1 MSWYAV
7 HTRSRHEDRACLGL
21 LQKSFHAF
29 LPKLEVW
36 SKRKDRRKKIMIP
49 MFPGYLFVEL
59 PTLNNEIKVDVL
71 KTFGVVRILGKPRG
85 AEPIAVPDDKI
96 DAIRRIVDSKVE
108 VQQFLQK
115 MATAIERGHFEQS
128 GDLRR
133 VFSARLVAVTIIS
146 STIARADVE
155 IRAPAV
161 NVRDR
166 KSVV

>member
-7 HTRSRHEDRACLGL
+7 HTRSRHEDRVCLGL

-59 PTLNNEIKVDVL
+59 ATLDNEIKVDVL
-71 KTFGVVRILGKPRG
+71 KTFGVVRILGKPAG
-85 AEPIAVPDDKI
+85 SEPIAVPDAKI

-108 VQQFLQK
+108 VQQFQYPKVGEPARIIDGPFKGVEGRVLRTDYEKEFFVIEIELLQRSV
-115 MATAIERGHFEQS
+115 AIKLEGFQIT
-128 GDLRR
+128 
-133 VFSARLVAVTIIS
+133 RL
-146 STIARADVE
+146 
-155 IRAPAV
+155 
-161 NVRDR
+161 
-166 KSVV
+166 